1 MIPGFHELKSQ
12 SSFEYSAELS
22 VKKSSIPSRT
32 PSSKQSG
39 KSMRR
44 KPKPLN
50 IEDEEV
56 VKNIVSKFSVQMPR
70 ISEQLFESSYSK

>member
-1 MIPGFHELKSQ
+1 
-12 SSFEYSAELS
+12 
-22 VKKSSIPSRT
+22 
-32 PSSKQSG
+32 
-39 KSMRR
+39 MRR